1 MIPAYVRIPLE
12 IAISPQ
18 RVIPPMVAKWMPL
31 PMQEMRAQ
39 WAARAV
45 LPALEEWIL
54 PAAQARPEA
63 QVVWQALGRRPPE
76 KSTIH
81 DESECL
87 PFPTQIGYT
96 RQPLMLRPAATC
108 VALCLL
114 AGCAPSPFSHWLAD
128 PPAVNRAPPSP
139 RPEACQPSSEP
150 VKPTGHTPPPEASG
164 ELRVVDVRGDDR
176 FAMAGDVE
184 MVWSS
189 DGERIIAATNDGVL
203 IWRASTGEL
212 ERHIDFGTRLEAVR
226 QVLLSPDE
234 TWIVVVGRV
243 KPRWD
248 KPPDA
253 WIVRVDGSNKPRH
266 QPDITDD
273 AWFLTDGRLFSNDNV
288 WDLATGARTP
298 RMHVD
303 APVAYLP
310 DGGRAF
316 VYVKQNG
323 APRQTFAVEL
333 RELVHGKVLHHFG
346 AVEMT
351 MQTSLSEDGRRFA
364 VLLKNG
370 ELSVYS
376 TDSFERVAHLPD
388 VGNVR
393 RVKLSPDGHRALVE
407 MPHCWTI
414 KASGGQYDPACVER
428 TMSVWDLDKSE
439 RLLQADPDAGNHW
452 RFTRDGEWL
461 RLSDNIERKRLIHIQ
476 GGKEV
481 TFESPIHSISPDLR
495 RVILNTR
502 LGYEIAS
509 IDGKSPVPTF
519 AHSPRIVARSR
530 DGRQHAAIGRDK
542 FVRIESATSCVR
554 LGLQLD
560 SEAHQVNFSADGLS
574 LLTIPDGSNR
584 TFRAYDTRDGT
595 ERWAMQTVSGSFVSA
610 YLIPNANMV
619 LFDNLHHRDVLRFD
633 ATTGKPLP
641 KGAKPPY
648 NYQNWWGP
656 YMRVRDTGGEF
667 IDQLAAPVAARNGLR
682 IASESGS
689 SHDCSVAIWNLR
701 NPGSVEDRP
710 SGCGRLY
717 KALSPDEKWLALGE
731 EDGRIRLLSWQG
743 DQSHFVAEKHSAR
756 ITSILFT
763 PTSHRVISAS
773 QDGHILMADPRNG
786 QVTGRAHL
794 PLDGV
799 KRLWISPDGRD
810 LVADT
815 DRGLEVRFHLGAT
828 DALKK

>member
-1 MIPAYVRIPLE
+1 
-12 IAISPQ
+12 
-18 RVIPPMVAKWMPL
+18 
-31 PMQEMRAQ
+31 
-39 WAARAV
+39 
-45 LPALEEWIL
+45 
-54 PAAQARPEA
+54 
-63 QVVWQALGRRPPE
+63 
-76 KSTIH
+76 
-81 DESECL
+81 
-87 PFPTQIGYT
+87 
-96 RQPLMLRPAATC
+96 MLRPAATC
-108 VALCLL
+108 VVLCLL
-114 AGCAPSPFSHWLAD
+114 AGCSPSPFSHWLAA
-128 PPAVNRAPPSP
+128 PPALQPAPPSP
-139 RPEACQPSSEP
+139 PPRACQRSPEP

-189 DGERIIAATNDGVL
+189 DGERIIAATNDGIL
-203 IWRASTGEL
+203 FWSASTGEL
-212 ERHIDFGTRLEAVR
+212 ERHIDFETRLEAV
-226 QVLLSPDE
+226 QQILLSPDE

-243 KPRWD
+243 KPTWD
-248 KPPDA
+248 KPAEA
-253 WIVRVDGSNKPRH
+253 WIVRADGSKKPRH
-266 QPDITDD
+266 QPDITND
-273 AWFLTDGRLFSNDNV
+273 AWFLADGRLFSNDNV
-288 WDLATGARTP
+288 WDLATGARTQ
-298 RMHVD
+298 RIHVD
-303 APVAYLP
+303 APVAYFP
-310 DGGRAF
+310 DGARAI

-323 APRQTFAVEL
+323 APRQSFTIEL
-333 RELVHGKVLHHFG
+333 RDLVSGKVLHHFG

-376 TDSFERVAHLPD
+376 TDSFERVAHILD
-388 VGNVR
+388 LGKVR

-439 RLLQADPDAGNHW
+439 RVLQADHEAGNHW

-461 RLSDNIERKRLIHIQ
+461 KLSYNIERKRLISIQ
-476 GGKEV
+476 GAKEV

-495 RVILNTR
+495 RVVLHTR
-502 LGYEIAS
+502 LGYAIAS
-509 IDGKSPVPTF
+509 IDGKSPVPTL
-519 AHSPRIVARSR
+519 AHSPRLVARSP
-530 DGRQHAAIGRDK
+530 DGRQHAVIGEER
-542 FVRIESATSCVR
+542 FVRIESATSCLR

-560 SEAHQVNFSADGLS
+560 SETHQVDFSPDSLS
-574 LLTIPDGSNR
+574 LLTIPDGSHG

-595 ERWAMQTVSGSFVSA
+595 ERWAIQTVKGAFTSA

-619 LFDNLHHRDVLRFD
+619 VFDNLFHRDVLRFD

-648 NYQNWWGP
+648 SYQNWWGP
-656 YMRVRDTGGEF
+656 YTRVRDTNGEF
-667 IDQLAAPVAARNGLR
+667 VDRLVAPVAARNGLR
-682 IASESGS
+682 IASGSESS
-689 SHDCSVAIWNLR
+689 QDCSVAIWNLR

-717 KALSPDEKWLALGE
+717 KTLSPDEKWLALGE
-731 EDGRIRLLSWQG
+731 EDGRIRLLSWYG
-743 DQSHFVAEKHSAR
+743 DQSHFVAEKHAAR

-773 QDGHILMADPRNG
+773 QDGRILIADPRNG
-786 QVTGRAHL
+786 RVTGRARI

-815 DRGLEVRFHLGAT
+815 DRRLEVRFRIGVT
-828 DALKK
+828 DTLQK